1 MRFCQSDGTPLV
13 PDEPL
18 DPYKT
23 MMGRSGDSAETIP
36 PPPIPVTPSGPAG
49 HVEEDVLELP
59 SDIDSRRTMV
69 TSEDEIRREMA
80 AYDANEGQVI
90 EIPPLAEAPE
100 PPRFN
105 EPSLSPPSFGDLS
118 ATPPSPFSQPDRG
131 REGPAIT
138 SPSSPFANST
148 PPIPSPFSEAKR
160 PPSEFQSPAP
170 PYAEPEP
177 TQATPSI
184 NPFDLP
190 RDQQRGQAMA
200 QSDWTPPTPPQSSWQ
215 SPGPG
220 QRPMSPPPP
229 PHHGEGVN
237 QTLPIISLVLGII
250 SLCCYISP
258 ITGIAALIT
267 GYLGLKNIKADPMHF
282 GGKGLAIAGMVTG
295 GVFALLAIIYW
306 IVMVVF
312 YGGLIGLSILGGGQ

>member
-1 MRFCQSDGTPLV
+1 MRFCQSDGTALA

-23 MMGRSGDSAETIP
+23 MVAGSGAPAEAVP
-36 PPPIPVTPSGPAG
+36 PPPIPVVPVETAG
-49 HVEEDVLELP
+49 QAEDDVLELP
-59 SDIDSRRTMV
+59 SDADPRKTAV

-90 EIPPLAEAPE
+90 EIPPLTETPPE

-105 EPSLSPPSFGDLS
+105 EPSISPPSFGDVS
-118 ATPPSPFSQPDRG
+118 APSSPSPRPDTG
-131 REGPAIT
+131 RERPAIT
-138 SPSSPFANST
+138 SPSSPFSTST
-148 PPIPSPFSEAKR
+148 PPIPSPFSEPKPA
-160 PPSEFQSPAP
+160 PSEFPPPTSPTF
-170 PYAEPEP
+170 AEPERA
-177 TQATPSI
+177 QNAPSI

-190 RDQQRGQAMA
+190 PERQRGQAMA
-200 QSDWTPPTPPQSSWQ
+200 QSDWTPPAPQSSWQ
-215 SPGPG
+215 GPGPG

-258 ITGIAALIT
+258 VTGIAALIT
-267 GYLGLKNIKADPMHF
+267 GYLGLKNINADPMHF

-306 IVMVVF
+306 IVIVVF
-312 YGGLIGLSILGGGQ
+312 YGGLIGLSILGGQ